1 MKNYVSYVGRILDRR
16 YKLLDFC
23 GSGASGAVFRAYDVQ
38 ERREV
43 AIKVF
48 GSDDEGNSNNLSF
61 MTEARAI
68 SALSEEH
75 VVKLYDTGVEGNE
88 CYLVME
94 YVDGT
99 TLRDYLNSRKERGQK
114 AAYSEILSCA
124 RQILLA
130 LSAAH
135 EKEIVHRDI
144 KPQNVILTKTGI
156 LKVTDFGVAKFAGY
170 DAFDGDRYAIGTAYY
185 ISPEQAAG
193 NIVDAR
199 SDIYSLGV
207 VLYEM
212 ATGVLPFSGDTPSEI
227 VKRQVTDT
235 PAPPRALDPEIPL
248 GLEQVILTAIQ
259 KDPDRRFSSAASML
273 KAIEKL
279 TKNPS
284 YVFGDFTERPATRTG
299 MRRTAARTT
308 SLTPVLIASI
318 AGITA
323 VLFALGLFFASQA
336 VRDRDITVPDLYG
349 TFYNKNHTYEGIT
362 VSVEYAYSNTVP
374 KDCIVA
380 QTPRPGVYADRVS
393 MTLTV
398 SLGKEPIRKE
408 DVPRESLLAART
420 YLAGKGVS
428 VAGVRYV
435 ASDIANMGSV
445 IDIIC
450 EDEAITA
457 GSVVLLTVSSGDA
470 TTAAMPAVAG
480 DKLSVAIAKLEE
492 LGILYRIT
500 VSFSDDVEEGYV
512 ISSSVA
518 PGDSVAVGVSDAVI
532 VTVSG
537 GILR

>member
-1 MKNYVSYVGRILDRR
+1 MKNYSTYVGRILDRR

-23 GSGASGAVFRAYDVQ
+23 GSGASGAVFRAYDAQ

-43 AIKVF
+43 AIKLF
-48 GSDDEGNSNNLSF
+48 GADDDMGSANLSF

-68 SALSEEH
+68 AALAEEH
-75 VVKLYDTGVEGNE
+75 IVRLHDTGVEGSE

-99 TLRDYLNSRKERGQK
+99 TLREYLNSRKSRGQK
-114 AAYSEILSCA
+114 VPCSEILSCA

-135 EKEIVHRDI
+135 AKEIVHRDI

-207 VLYEM
+207 LLYEM
-212 ATGVLPFSGDTPSEI
+212 ATGVLPFSGNTPSEI

-235 PAPPRALDPEIPL
+235 PAPPRTLDPEIPL

-259 KDPDRRFSSAASML
+259 KDPDRRFSNAAAML
-273 KAIEKL
+273 RAIDKL
-279 TKNPS
+279 SKNPS
-284 YVFGDFTERPATRTG
+284 YVFGDFTERPLTRTG

-318 AGITA
+318 AGFTA
-323 VLFALGLFFASQA
+323 VIFALALFLASRGTGK
-336 VRDRDITVPDLYG
+336 RDVTVPDLYG
-349 TFYNKNHTYEGIT
+349 TFYNESHTYEGIT
-362 VSVEYAYSNTVP
+362 VTVEYAYSSTVP
-374 KDCIVA
+374 EGCVIG
-380 QTPRPGVYADRVS
+380 QSLRPGVYADRVA

-398 SLGKEPIRKE
+398 SRGKEPIAR
-408 DVPRESLLAART
+408 DDIPTALAEAKT
-420 YLAGKGVS
+420 YLASKGVV

-435 ASDIANMGSV
+435 ASENAVLGTIV
-445 IDIIC
+445 DIIC
-450 EDEAITA
+450 EDDVLTA
-457 GSVVLLTVSSGDA
+457 GSIVLLTVSSGSATATEMPTVVGETLSDA
-470 TTAAMPAVAG
+470 LAVLDAA
-480 DKLSVAIAKLEE
+480 
-492 LGILYRIT
+492 GILYKIT
-500 VSFSDDVEEGYV
+500 VEPSDTVPEGTV
-512 ISSSVA
+512 ISATVVA
-518 PGDSVAVGVSDAVI
+518 GAAVSVGVSDAVTI
-532 VTVSG
+532 TVSG
-537 GILR
+537 GIRR